1 MQNSIALCFFRP
13 SSSAAAAMAEF
24 GRGTAADLHHPRP
37 LPIPGSP
44 LVACRICDAV
54 FSSSQ
59 ALINHIGAHVSDEGA
74 TSAAASRRQNQ
85 QRSQTHRFPPGP
97 PFLTPPR
104 ASALFLPSRFSAP
117 NSLGFDAAE
126 SLWPNQLSP
135 FARSLFREA
144 PPPVGRYFTNLIV
157 TEEAVGDCTK
167 PYINQLEKC
176 LPKVGDGGE
185 EDNGRQLYFSKLDL
199 TLKL

>member
-1 MQNSIALCFFRP
+1 
-13 SSSAAAAMAEF
+13 MAEF
-24 GRGTAADLHHPRP
+24 GRATAADLHHLRP

-59 ALINHIGAHVSDEGA
+59 ALINHIGAHVSDESA
-74 TSAAASRRQNQ
+74 SSAAASRRQSQ
-85 QRSQTHRFPPGP
+85 QRSQTHRLPPGP
-97 PFLTPPR
+97 PR
-104 ASALFLPSRFSAP
+104 ATAMFLPSRYSVPP

-135 FARSLFREA
+135 FARSLFREGPPSY
-144 PPPVGRYFTNLIV
+144 PPPVGQYLTNWNAA
-157 TEEAVGDCTK
+157 EEASGDCTK

-176 LPKVGDGGE
+176 LPKVGGGGGE
-185 EDNGRQLYFSKLDL
+185 EDDGRQLYFSKLDL
-199 TLKL
+199 TLRL

>member
-1 MQNSIALCFFRP
+1 
-13 SSSAAAAMAEF
+13 MAEF
-24 GRGTAADLHHPRP
+24 CRSTAQGTAADLHHLRP
-37 LPIPGSP
+37 LTIPGGSGP

-59 ALINHIGAHVSDEGA
+59 ALINHIGAHVADDGA
-74 TSAAASRRQNQ
+74 AAAVAAAAASRRHNQ
-85 QRSQTHRFPPGP
+85 QRSQMHRFPPGP
-97 PFLTPPR
+97 PFLAQPR
-104 ASALFLPSRFSAP
+104 ATALFLPSRFSAP

-135 FARSLFREA
+135 FARNVFREGPPPCA
-144 PPPVGRYFTNLIV
+144 PPVGQYLPNWSEA
-157 TEEAVGDCTK
+157 EEAAGDCTR

-176 LPKVGDGGE
+176 IPKVADGAE
-185 EDNGRQLYFSKLDL
+185 EDDARQLYFCKLDL